1 MEKEEK
7 ILTPEEKERKDRA
20 RFRILV
26 VLIILDI
33 ALAAYLVYE
42 MISVFASSGS
52 TNTSQSAIA
61 IPQILKL
68 FK

>member
-42 MISVFASSGS
+42 MISVFTTSGS
-52 TNTSQSAIA
+52 STTSQSAIA
-61 IPQILKL
+61 ISQILKL